1 MNPKRERK
9 KERERERKWVS
20 EWDSENEG
28 DRDRERGLEVISLK
42 YSDQTIYRQSD
53 SMGISLQN
61 SMKGI
66 MSSKCSNK
74 KKNLD
79 NTIRWKGIK

>member
-1 MNPKRERK
+1 MERDRENK
-9 KERERERKWVS
+9 
-20 EWDSENEG
+20 G
-28 DRDRERGLEVISLK
+28 DRDRERGLEVISKK
-42 YSDQTIYRQSD
+42 YLDQTIYRQSD

-66 MSSKCSNK
+66 MSSSCSNE

-79 NTIRWKGIK
+79 NTIT